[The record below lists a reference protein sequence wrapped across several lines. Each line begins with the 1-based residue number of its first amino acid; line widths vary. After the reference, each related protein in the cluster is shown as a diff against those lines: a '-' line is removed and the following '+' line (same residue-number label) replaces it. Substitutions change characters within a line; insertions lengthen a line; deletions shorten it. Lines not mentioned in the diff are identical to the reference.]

1 MVIPE
6 SVAMT
11 KIGIL
16 SDTHLNDLQKGLTF
30 LDDLFKR
37 HFQDVSLILHA
48 GDVINP
54 DIFMAFEGIPVY
66 PVRGNMDPYVQGIP
80 QKRIVTVEGY
90 RIGLIHG
97 WGSPKGLENRLIQE
111 FDEQGLDAIVYGHS
125 HQPANHFQNGLLFF
139 NPGSAT
145 DKRRAEHCSIG
156 ILEINDGIRGRVINL
171 D

>member
-1 MVIPE
+1 
-6 SVAMT
+6 MT
-11 KIGIL
+11 RIGIL
-16 SDTHLNDLQKGLTF
+16 SDTHLDDLRKGLTL
-30 LDDLFKR
+30 LDDLYKN

-54 DIFMAFEGIPVY
+54 DVFMAFEGVPVY
-66 PVRGNMDPYVQGIP
+66 AVRGNMDPHADGIP
-80 QKRIVTVEGY
+80 LKRIVTVGEY

-97 WGSPKGLENRLIQE
+97 WGPPDGLENRILKE
-111 FDEQGLDAIVYGHS
+111 FDGQNLDALVYGHS
-125 HQPANHFQNGLLFF
+125 HQSANHFRNGLLLF

-156 ILEINDGIRGRVINL
+156 ILEIGDAIRGRVINL